1 MGMSRKLY
9 LLHRRIKD
17 DTFKLLAYSPVS
29 ANTITFTG
37 ILASI
42 TYVWTFNP
50 VFLLNSLLTD
60 FTDGTIARLQGT
72 ATQSNRVYDI
82 GADMLRFLCVMLAL
96 NFHAKLN
103 VLYTIIV
110 LLHLLSKTVPTIID
124 PYIYIGKIT
133 WGVAWIIYVLA
144 MFGSVMFVP
153 CLTYMLVVDTSV
165 RFLRML
171 ITR

>member
-1 MGMSRKLY
+1 MSRKLY

-29 ANTITFTG
+29 ANTVTFSG
-37 ILASI
+37 ILSSV

-50 VFLLNSLLTD
+50 IFLLYSLLTD
-60 FTDGTIARLQGT
+60 FMDGSIARLQGT
-72 ATQSNRVYDI
+72 ATKANRIYDI

-103 VLYTIIV
+103 IMYTIIV
-110 LLHLLSKTVPTIID
+110 MLHLLSKTVPTILD

-133 WGVAWIIYVLA
+133 WGIAWTIYMLTMLGLVSIVPYLVYVLVIDTSIR
-144 MFGSVMFVP
+144 FFR
-153 CLTYMLVVDTSV
+153 MLV
-165 RFLRML
+165 
-171 ITR
+171 TR